1 MYIAGSYVQL
11 EGSAIR
17 LSLIPWLL
25 SLVLPLMVVVE
36 NGGKVTGFVVLTKIC
51 FQIVPVPAIFRLCG
65 TTHSFP
71 RFRKIIRVGFV
82 DEVTTMS
89 VIVVPIAIGTLC

>member
-1 MYIAGSYVQL
+1 
-11 EGSAIR
+11 
-17 LSLIPWLL
+17 
-25 SLVLPLMVVVE
+25 MVVVE

-82 DEVTTMS
+82 DEVHYHVS
-89 VIVVPIAIGTLC
+89 NSGAHSNRHPLLIVSGWQD